1 MLEDMKNEISNGI
14 SKICKSGEVNA
25 QELKDSIEIAVS
37 KATISI
43 KNGLSD
49 VNEITKEAIETSIK
63 ELEKT
68 NNSTKKNIDNIINA
82 VISSITKNTQEL
94 ISEIDM
100 ELLKTKYK
108 FQEKEDVLSMKLKDS
123 IDNAIKTQEEIYEE
137 IVKIVK
143 ISTEN
148 ALNKGK
154 LNAQKIKEVS
164 ETTILAAIETAQ
176 KNKNDIDK
184 TIKSAIDGLKK
195 GIISSIEKTKI
206 DILNAKEKSNTF
218 IEEEIKEVITNL
230 ESLDNSFKDSL
241 VNVANKVNNIAK
253 ESIRKNIAEIK
264 SNSEKTIAEVT
275 KIAKGAISG
284 MINGA
289 KDAMK
294 KDS

>member
-1 MLEDMKNEISNGI
+1 MLENMKNEISNGI
-14 SKICKSGEVNA
+14 SKICKSGEANA
-25 QELKDSIEIAVS
+25 QEIKDSIEIAVS

-68 NNSTKKNIDNIINA
+68 NKSTKENIDNIINA
-82 VISSITKNTQEL
+82 VISAITKNTQEL

-100 ELLKTKYK
+100 ELLKTKYR
-108 FQEKEDVLSMKLKDS
+108 FQEREDVLSMKLKDS
-123 IDNAIKTQEEIYEE
+123 IDNAIKTQEDIYEE

-148 ALNKGK
+148 ALEKGK

-176 KNKNDIDK
+176 KNKNDIDE
-184 TIKSAIDGLKK
+184 TIRSAIDGLKE
-195 GIISSIEKTKI
+195 GIISSIEKTKL

-218 IEEEIKEVITNL
+218 IEEEIKEIITNL
-230 ESLDNSFKDSL
+230 ESLDNSFKESL
-241 VNVANKVNNIAK
+241 VNVENKVKNITK
-253 ESIRKNIAEIK
+253 KSIKKNIA
-264 SNSEKTIAEVT
+264 
-275 KIAKGAISG
+275 
-284 MINGA
+284 
-289 KDAMK
+289 
-294 KDS
+294 

>member
-1 MLEDMKNEISNGI
+1 MLENMKNEISNGI

-25 QELKDSIEIAVS
+25 QELKDCIEIAVS
-37 KATISI
+37 KAVISL
-43 KNGLSD
+43 KNGLSN

-68 NNSTKKNIDNIINA
+68 NNSTKENIDNIINT
-82 VISSITKNTQEL
+82 VVSTITKNTQEL
-94 ISEIDM
+94 VSEIDM

-108 FQEKEDVLSMKLKDS
+108 FQEKEDVLSMKLKDG

-148 ALNKGK
+148 ALEKGK

-164 ETTILAAIETAQ
+164 EITILTVIETAQ

-184 TIKSAIDGLKK
+184 TIKSAIDGLKE

-206 DILNAKEKSNTF
+206 EVINAKEKSNTF
-218 IEEEIKEVITNL
+218 IEEEIKEIISDL
-230 ESLDNSFKDSL
+230 ESLDNSFKESL
-241 VNVANKVNNIAK
+241 LNVANKVNNITE

-264 SNSEKTIAEVT
+264 DSSEKTISEVRE
-275 KIAKGAISG
+275 IAKGAISG